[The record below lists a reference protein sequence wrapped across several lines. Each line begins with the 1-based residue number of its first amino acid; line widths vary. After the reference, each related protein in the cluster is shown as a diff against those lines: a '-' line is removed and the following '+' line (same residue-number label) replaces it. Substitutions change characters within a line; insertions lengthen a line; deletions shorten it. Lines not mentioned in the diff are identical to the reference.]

1 MRRPNFDRYSVIRSS
16 LVEEK
21 KKLLRDLFS
30 SQFPLEGDQKLDRA
44 VAVMLG
50 ITLIDFVIT

>member
-1 MRRPNFDRYSVIRSS
+1 MIRNS

-21 KKLLRDLFS
+21 KKLLRDIFS
-30 SQFPLEGDQKLDRA
+30 AQFPLEGDQKLDRA

-50 ITLIDFVIT
+50 LIII